1 MKKEKALYLLERLSM
16 PVLLG
21 ILGLV
26 LLLTPDTASALVG
39 KVAGIGLAVVGV
51 LYLVDCL
58 SSRLEGT
65 KKLAISLVCLAVAG
79 WLLSHP
85 LGLAAWI
92 GRLAGIFFVI
102 RGIANIADARK
113 LGQKLTWPLI
123 TTLAGVL
130 LVFSPMITSRLILRA
145 MGLVLLL
152 MGIVLVVSRL
162 EEQKRLE
169 GPDDNI
175 IDV

>member
-16 PVLLG
+16 PLLLCA
-21 ILGLV
+21 LGLV
-26 LLLTPDTASALVG
+26 LLLSPDTASALAG
-39 KVAGIGLAVVGV
+39 KVAGIGLAVVGS

-58 SSRLEGT
+58 SSQLDDT
-65 KKLAISLVCLAVAG
+65 WKLIVSLVCLAAAG

-92 GRLAGIFFVI
+92 GRLMGVFFVI
-102 RGIANIADARK
+102 RGAASLVEARK

-123 TTLAGVL
+123 TTLAGAL
-130 LVFSPMITSRLILRA
+130 LILSPMITSRLVLGA

-152 MGIVLVVSRL
+152 VGIVLVITRL
-162 EEQKRLE
+162 GEQKRLE
-169 GPDDNI
+169 GPDDTI

>member
-1 MKKEKALYLLERLSM
+1 MKKEKALYLLERLSI
-16 PVLLG
+16 PVLLCA
-21 ILGLV
+21 LGLV

-58 SSRLEGT
+58 SSKLDT
-65 KKLAISLVCLAVAG
+65 AKKLIFSLVCLAAAG

-85 LGLAAWI
+85 LGLAAWL
-92 GRLAGIFFVI
+92 GRLVGFFFVL
-102 RGIANIADARK
+102 RGIASLVEARK
-113 LGQKLTWPLI
+113 MSQKPTWPLI
-123 TTLAGVL
+123 TTLAGAL
-130 LVFSPMITSRLILRA
+130 LVLSPMITSRLVLNA

-152 MGIVLVVSRL
+152 VGIVQVVSRL
-162 EEQKRLE
+162 GEQKRLE
-169 GPDDNI
+169 GPDDTI

>member
-1 MKKEKALYLLERLSM
+1 MRKEKALYLLERLSI

-21 ILGLV
+21 ALGLV
-26 LLLTPDTASALVG
+26 LLLTPDTASKLVG

-58 SSRLEGT
+58 SSKLDT
-65 KKLAISLVCLAVAG
+65 AKKLMIALVCLAAAG
-79 WLLSHP
+79 WLLTHP

-92 GRLAGIFFVI
+92 GRLVGIFFLI
-102 RGIANIADARK
+102 RGIASMMDARK

-123 TTLAGVL
+123 TTLAGAL
-130 LVFSPMITSRLILRA
+130 LTVSPMITSRLVVGAL
-145 MGLVLLL
+145 GLVLLL
-152 MGIVLVVSRL
+152 VGSVLVITRL
-162 EEQKRLE
+162 GEQKRLE

>member
-1 MKKEKALYLLERLSM
+1 MRKEKALYLLERLSM

-21 ILGLV
+21 ALGLV
-26 LLLTPDTASALVG
+26 LLLTPDTASQLVG
-39 KVAGIGLAVVGV
+39 KVAGIGLAVVGA

-58 SSRLEGT
+58 SSKLDT
-65 KKLAISLVCLAVAG
+65 AKKLMISLVCLAAAG
-79 WLLSHP
+79 WLLTHP

-92 GRLAGIFFVI
+92 GRLVGIFFLI
-102 RGIANIADARK
+102 RGIASMMDARK

-123 TTLAGVL
+123 TTLAGAL
-130 LVFSPMITSRLILRA
+130 LTVSPMITSRLVVGAL
-145 MGLVLLL
+145 GLVLLL
-152 MGIVLVVSRL
+152 VGSVLVITRL
-162 EEQKRLE
+162 GEQKRLE